1 MKRGI
6 CVKDGIRTQAVIV
19 PVYQPTDKLLPLVR
33 SLAEC
38 FAVVIVVNDGS
49 DETYQPQ
56 FDEIGGCFSNCKVL
70 RHYPN
75 LGKGRALKTA
85 FNACLV
91 AGGGY

>member
-6 CVKDGIRTQAVIV
+6 CVKDGIRRQAVIV

-33 SLAEC
+33 ALAEC
-38 FAVVIVVNDGS
+38 FAMVIVVNDGS
-49 DETYQPQ
+49 DEAYQPL
-56 FDEIGGCFSNCKVL
+56 FNGVESCCSNCKVL

-85 FNACLV
+85 FNACLL
-91 AGGGY
+91 AGGY